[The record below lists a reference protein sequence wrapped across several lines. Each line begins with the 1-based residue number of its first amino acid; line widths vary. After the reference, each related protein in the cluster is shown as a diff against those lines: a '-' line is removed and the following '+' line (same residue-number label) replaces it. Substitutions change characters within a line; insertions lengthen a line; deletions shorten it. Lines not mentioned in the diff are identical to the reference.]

1 MAFKV
6 VTFGEI
12 MLRLSPPGYKR
23 FKATSFDAVYGG
35 AKLTWQC
42 LLLITGLMHIL

>member
-23 FKATSFDAVYGG
+23 FVTTSFDAVCGG
-35 AKLTWQC
+35 GELTWQC
-42 LLLITGLMHIL
+42 LLLITGLCNT